1 MRKLKEIRRKNNL
14 TQQQM
19 ASILGIS
26 QQAYS
31 AYEQDGNTPSDEIL
45 EKIAVIF
52 DTTLSELKSSSEY
65 YNDEI
70 NTIEDFLGSSYT
82 AYHST
87 KNIINKLEKNG
98 YKRVY
103 ESDNWDLKKGSKIYV
118 VKNSSAV
125 IAVNVGSLENY
136 AFNIAEC
143 HTDSPV
149 LKIKGNTITKSNS
162 GSRIDVEKYGGL
174 ILYSMLDIPLKIAG
188 RIMVEKNDSIET
200 KIVTSDF
207 NINIPSLC
215 IHHNIT
221 VNENLSLSVQNDMQP
236 LLGNIEDVYSIFS
249 KKDKIID
256 SDLYVV
262 PDVKPYR
269 SGVNGEYLAS
279 PRIDNLSSCYSILE
293 SIISAK
299 PKGIAIGFFADNEEV
314 GSSTKQGACSSFLSE
329 TLKKINRSLGYSDED
344 YLKAKRNGFVLSIDN
359 GHAVHPAHPEKYDL
373 SCGVHLN
380 KGIMI
385 KHHVNYATDG
395 FSSSIVKI
403 ICKKAH
409 VQYQDFYNKSDLRN
423 GGTIG
428 LVTSSQLQ
436 MNTADIGLPQLAM
449 HSAIETVGYN
459 DIKEMEKLVLAFFN
473 TSINVKDNDKITLN

>member
-1 MRKLKEIRRKNNL
+1 MKKLKEIRRKNNL

-31 AYEQDGNTPSDEIL
+31 AYEQDGNTPSDDVL

-52 DTTLSELKSSSEY
+52 ETTVAELKSSSEY
-65 YNDEI
+65 YNKEF
-70 NTIEDFLGSSYT
+70 NTIEEFLGSSYT

-87 KNIINKLEKNG
+87 KNIINKLERNG

-103 ESDNWDLKKGSKIYV
+103 ESETWNLKKHSKVYL
-118 VKNSSAV
+118 VKNASAI

-136 AFNIAEC
+136 SFNIAEC

-149 LKIKGNTITKSNS
+149 LKIKGNTITKSSS
-162 GSRIDVEKYGGL
+162 GARIDVEKYGGL

-188 RIMVEKNDSIET
+188 RILVDKGDHIES

-215 IHHNIT
+215 IHHNPT
-221 VNENLSLSVQNDMQP
+221 VNEGVALSVQNDMQP
-236 LLGNIEDVYSIFS
+236 LLGNVEDIYSIFG

-269 SGVNGEYLAS
+269 SGVNNEYLVS

-293 SIISAK
+293 GIVNAN
-299 PKGIAIGFFADNEEV
+299 PKGVSVAFFSDNEEI
-314 GSSTKQGACSSFLSE
+314 GSLTKQGANSAFLPD
-329 TLKKINRSLGYSDED
+329 TLEKINRELGFNKED

-373 SCGVHLN
+373 NCATNLN
-380 KGIMI
+380 QGIMI

-395 FSSSIVKI
+395 FSSSIVKT

-409 VQYQDFYNKSDLRN
+409 VSYQDFYNKSDMRN

-428 LVTSSQLQ
+428 LITSSQLQ
-436 MNTADIGLPQLAM
+436 MNTCDIGLPELAM

-459 DIKEMEKLVLAFFN
+459 DIKEMNKLVLAFFN
-473 TSINVKDNDKITLN
+473 ASISITENDNININ